1 MLNGILWILRLGLN
15 PGVTNRDAIY
25 FTISTLSQIGDR
37 KSADVIATLVD
48 DGLFGEDAVRAVR
61 VLRSLHQS

>member
-1 MLNGILWILRLGLN
+1 MEEGLRNPRSMTSLWLN

-25 FTISTLSQIGDR
+25 FTISTLYQIGDR

-48 DGLFGEDAVRAVR
+48 DALFGEDAV
-61 VLRSLHQS
+61 